1 MQHRQSTPGGEP
13 GRDHVPAEGGSPILS
28 TTAHRLSLVVN
39 GLLAAMKLAAGFLF
53 ASPALIADGWHSL
66 ADTISSA
73 IAWIGFRLGNEPADE
88 DHHYGHGSL
97 EALSGLII
105 GLILAVGGGA
115 LVLDS
120 LVAAVADTDA
130 ELPAHG
136 GEALAMTVAVISIL
150 ANLGLARVTGRAA
163 KRIGSLSLQALTW
176 DNLGDALSSLVV
188 LAAIGLRAAGY
199 PRLELFVAGAIG
211 VLIAAMGLR
220 SVRAG
225 FDVLMDRVSDPTLR
239 LAIADTARAV
249 DRVRGV
255 QSVRIHPLGSDV
267 RVDLEISVDG
277 HLTVTEGHAIAH
289 SVEDAIREERPVV
302 TDVHVHVN
310 PCLVDGLSG
319 ANIFP

>member
-1 MQHRQSTPGGEP
+1 MEHRQSTPGGEP
-13 GRDHVPAEGGSPILS
+13 PVLS
-28 TTAHRLSLVVN
+28 TAAHRLSLVVN
-39 GLLAAMKLAAGFLF
+39 ALLAAMKLAAGFLF
-53 ASPALIADGWHSL
+53 GSPALIADGWHSL

-88 DHHYGHGSL
+88 DHHYGHGNL
-97 EALSGLII
+97 EALAGLVI
-105 GLILAVGGGA
+105 GLVLAVGGGA

-120 LVAAVADTDA
+120 LVAALSDTEA
-130 ELPAHG
+130 ALPTQG
-136 GEALAMTVAVISIL
+136 GEALAMTVAVVSIL

-176 DNLGDALSSLVV
+176 DNLGDALSSSVV

-199 PRLELFVAGAIG
+199 PHLELFVAGAIG
-211 VLIAAMGLR
+211 VLIAAMGLG

-239 LAIADTARAV
+239 QSIADTARAV
-249 DRVRGV
+249 PDVRGV

-277 HLTVTEGHAIAH
+277 HLTVTDGHEIAH
-289 SVEDAIREERPVV
+289 RVEDAIRAERPVV

-319 ANIFP
+319 ANIFK